1 MFRNNEKKKRT
12 IFESYGI
19 KNGKEYFVRL
29 NSMKLLMKEN
39 EEQLKDKI
47 HCIVLKII
55 LDLLGMKIHEKPK
68 KKEYNTL
75 NFNLK
80 PPLK

>member
-1 MFRNNEKKKRT
+1 MKRKRT

-19 KNGKEYFVRL
+19 KNGKEYLIGL
-29 NSMKLLMKEN
+29 NSMRPLMKEN
-39 EEQLKDKI
+39 EEPIKRQNSLYNFKNN
-47 HCIVLKII
+47 
-55 LDLLGMKIHEKPK
+55 LDLLGMKIHEKPKK